1 MYAGVFRRE
10 DNLVGLV
17 ADAFDDL
24 NRDEPRGELAV
35 DFELEVA
42 S

>member
-17 ADAFDDL
+17 ADAFDNL
-24 NRDEPRGELAV
+24 NRDKPRGELTA
-35 DFELEVA
+35 DLEFEVA